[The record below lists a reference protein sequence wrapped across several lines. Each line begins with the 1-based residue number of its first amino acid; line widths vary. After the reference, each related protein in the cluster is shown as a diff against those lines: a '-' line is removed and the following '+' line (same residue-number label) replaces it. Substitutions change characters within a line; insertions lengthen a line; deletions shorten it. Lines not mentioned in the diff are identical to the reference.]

1 MKKILVVLLS
11 SFVIQ
16 AEAQNNTI
24 QTTKLM
30 EPEKPLMIGGG
41 LVLGGGTGS
50 FQIGLNPELV
60 KSYNDYI
67 DLGLISNVYYSSFR
81 TTEIS
86 STNAKFHKTQFG
98 FGGFAR
104 VWPVS
109 EFFLQI
115 QPEYNWTWT
124 KQTNLVINESNKVNV
139 SATSVLAG
147 IGYGRRTENGF
158 SYLSIMI
165 DLVNSQQSPYGMG
178 QLRPQPI
185 FRAGFGLPIHIA
197 KAKRSK

>member
-1 MKKILVVLLS
+1 MKQFLSLIILFTALNVH
-11 SFVIQ
+11 
-16 AEAQNNTI
+16 AQNNTI
-24 QTTKLM
+24 QTSKLM
-30 EPEKPLMIGGG
+30 EPERPLMIGGG

-67 DLGLISNVYYSSFR
+67 DLGLISNIYYSSYR
-81 TTEIS
+81 TIAS
-86 STNAKFHKTQFG
+86 YDGINAKYHKTQFG
-98 FGGFAR
+98 LGGFAR
-104 VWPVS
+104 IWPVN

-115 QPEYNWTWT
+115 QPEYNWTWAKST
-124 KQTNLVINESNKVNV
+124 DIVDNISNKVQV

-147 IGYGRRTENGF
+147 IGYERRTENGF

-165 DLVNSQQSPYGMG
+165 DLINSQQSPYGMG

-185 FRAGFGLPIHIA
+185 FRAGFGFPIHLA
-197 KAKRSK
+197 KKK

>member
-1 MKKILVVLLS
+1 MKQFLTLVIL
-11 SFVIQ
+11 FV
-16 AEAQNNTI
+16 ALNVYAQNTTI
-24 QTTKLM
+24 QTTQLL
-30 EPEKPLMIGGG
+30 EPEKPWMIGGG

-67 DLGLISNVYYSSFR
+67 DLGLISNIYYSSYR
-81 TTEIS
+81 TVASFDGI
-86 STNAKFHKTQFG
+86 NAKYHKTQFG
-98 FGGFAR
+98 VGGFAR
-104 VWPVS
+104 VWPLN

-115 QPEYNWTWT
+115 QPEYNWTWAKST
-124 KQTNLVINESNKVNV
+124 DIVDNISNKASV

-185 FRAGFGLPIHIA
+185 FRAGFGLPIRFA
-197 KAKRSK
+197 KKK

>member
-1 MKKILVVLLS
+1 MKQFLSLIILFTALNVN
-11 SFVIQ
+11 
-16 AEAQNNTI
+16 AQNNTI
-24 QTTKLM
+24 QTSKLM
-30 EPEKPLMIGGG
+30 EPERPLMIGGG

-67 DLGLISNVYYSSFR
+67 DLGLISNIYYSSYR
-81 TTEIS
+81 TIAS
-86 STNAKFHKTQFG
+86 YDGINAKYHKTQFG
-98 FGGFAR
+98 LGGFAR
-104 VWPVS
+104 IWPVN

-115 QPEYNWTWT
+115 QPEYNWTWAKST
-124 KQTNLVINESNKVNV
+124 DIVDNISNKVQV

-165 DLVNSQQSPYGMG
+165 DLINSQQSPYGMG

-185 FRAGFGLPIHIA
+185 FRAGFGFPIHLA
-197 KAKRSK
+197 KKK

>member
-1 MKKILVVLLS
+1 MKKILVMLLS

-30 EPEKPLMIGGG
+30 EPEKPLMLGGG

-67 DLGLISNVYYSSFR
+67 DLGLISNIYYSSFR

-98 FGGFAR
+98 LGGFAR

-197 KAKRSK
+197 KAKHSK

>member
-1 MKKILVVLLS
+1 MKQLL
-11 SFVIQ
+11 SFVILFV
-16 AEAQNNTI
+16 ALNLNAQTTTI

-30 EPEKPLMIGGG
+30 EPTKPLMLGGG

-60 KSYNDYI
+60 KTYNDYI
-67 DLGLISNVYYSSFR
+67 DLGLITNLYYSSFR
-81 TTEIS
+81 TVASYDGI
-86 STNAKFHKTQFG
+86 NAKYHKTQFG
-98 FGGFAR
+98 LGGFAR
-104 VWPVS
+104 VWPVN

-115 QPEYNWTWT
+115 QPEYNWTWSNQ
-124 KQTNLVINESNKVNV
+124 KDLVNGISRNLNV

-147 IGYGRRTENGF
+147 VGYGKRSENGF

-185 FRAGFGLPIHIA
+185 FRAGFGFPIHIA
-197 KAKRSK
+197 KKK

>member
-1 MKKILVVLLS
+1 MKPLLTLVSLFLVLN
-11 SFVIQ
+11 VH
-16 AEAQNNTI
+16 AQNNTI
-24 QTTKLM
+24 QTSKLM
-30 EPEKPLMIGGG
+30 EPERPLMIGGG

-50 FQIGLNPELV
+50 FQIGLNLELV

-67 DLGLISNVYYSSFR
+67 DLGLISNIYYSSYR
-81 TTEIS
+81 TIAS
-86 STNAKFHKTQFG
+86 YDGINAKYHKTQFG
-98 FGGFAR
+98 LGGFAR
-104 VWPVS
+104 IWPVN

-115 QPEYNWTWT
+115 QPEYNWTWAKST
-124 KQTNLVINESNKVNV
+124 DIVDNISNKVQV

-165 DLVNSQQSPYGMG
+165 DLINSQQSPYGMG

-185 FRAGFGLPIHIA
+185 FRAGFGFPIHLA
-197 KAKRSK
+197 KKK

>member
-1 MKKILVVLLS
+1 MKQFLTIVILLVALNVC
-11 SFVIQ
+11 
-16 AEAQNNTI
+16 AQNTTI
-24 QTTKLM
+24 QTTKLL
-30 EPEKPLMIGGG
+30 EPEKPWMIGGG

-67 DLGLISNVYYSSFR
+67 DLGLISNIYYSSYR
-81 TTEIS
+81 TVASIDGI
-86 STNAKFHKTQFG
+86 NAKYHKTQFG
-98 FGGFAR
+98 LGGFAR
-104 VWPVS
+104 VWPLN

-115 QPEYNWTWT
+115 QPEYNWTWAKST
-124 KQTNLVINESNKVNV
+124 DIVDNISNKASV

-147 IGYGRRTENGF
+147 VGYGRRTENGF

-185 FRAGFGLPIHIA
+185 FRAGFGLPIRLA
-197 KAKRSK
+197 KKK

>member
-1 MKKILVVLLS
+1 MKQFLTIAILLVALNV
-11 SFVIQ
+11 F
-16 AEAQNNTI
+16 AQNTTI
-24 QTTKLM
+24 QTTKLL
-30 EPEKPLMIGGG
+30 EPEKPWMIGGG

-67 DLGLISNVYYSSFR
+67 DLGLISNIYYSSYR
-81 TTEIS
+81 TIAS
-86 STNAKFHKTQFG
+86 IDGINAKYHKTQFG
-98 FGGFAR
+98 VGGFAR
-104 VWPVS
+104 VWPLN

-115 QPEYNWTWT
+115 QPEYNWTWAKST
-124 KQTNLVINESNKVNV
+124 DIVDNISNKASV

-147 IGYGRRTENGF
+147 VGYGRRTESGF

-185 FRAGFGLPIHIA
+185 FRAGFGLPIRLA
-197 KAKRSK
+197 KKK

>member
-1 MKKILVVLLS
+1 MKQFLSLIILFTALNVH
-11 SFVIQ
+11 
-16 AEAQNNTI
+16 AQNNTI
-24 QTTKLM
+24 QTSKLM
-30 EPEKPLMIGGG
+30 EPERPLMIGGG

-67 DLGLISNVYYSSFR
+67 DLGLISNIYYSSYR
-81 TTEIS
+81 TIAS
-86 STNAKFHKTQFG
+86 YDGINAKYHKTQFG
-98 FGGFAR
+98 LGGFVR
-104 VWPVS
+104 IWPVN

-115 QPEYNWTWT
+115 QPEYNWTWAKST
-124 KQTNLVINESNKVNV
+124 DIVDNISNKVQV

-165 DLVNSQQSPYGMG
+165 DLINSQQSPYGMG

-185 FRAGFGLPIHIA
+185 FRAGFGFPIHLA
-197 KAKRSK
+197 KKK